1 VELVEEVLTLLLQ
14 VLDLLKLNFKLPLSL
29 LVTTFNRLNFGSDN
43 VQLGLDFQ
51 VDQLFLLKLVLFGFG
66 LV

>member
-29 LVTTFNRLNFGSDN
+29 LVPTFNRLNFGSDD
-43 VQLGLDFQ
+43 VQLSLDFQ

>member
-29 LVTTFNRLNFGSDN
+29 LVTTFNRLNFGSDD
-43 VQLGLDFQ
+43 VQLSLDFQ

>member
-1 VELVEEVLTLLLQ
+1 MELVEEVLTLLLQ

-29 LVTTFNRLNFGSDN
+29 LVTTFDRLNFGSDD
-43 VQLGLDFQ
+43 VKLSLDFQ

>member
-1 VELVEEVLTLLLQ
+1 MELVEEVLTLLLQ

-29 LVTTFNRLNFGSDN
+29 LVPTFNRLNFGSDD
-43 VQLGLDFQ
+43 VQLSLDFQ